1 MSDKKEVGL
10 VSPNVLECGIVHNLH
25 RILIKTTKK
34 HKTNDCQNSTACR
47 SVKYSIIYQ
56 LLQCNTVKYSYS
68 FYVSR
73 KMTVLKNEVIYRLVY
88 IKVNSSNHS
97 LMVGPLLSSTG
108 YMYRYST
115 TTLVLLNFNVYSVL
129 RFLFN
134 NL

>member
-1 MSDKKEVGL
+1 
-10 VSPNVLECGIVHNLH
+10 
-25 RILIKTTKK
+25 
-34 HKTNDCQNSTACR
+34 
-47 SVKYSIIYQ
+47 
-56 LLQCNTVKYSYS
+56 
-68 FYVSR
+68 
-73 KMTVLKNEVIYRLVY
+73 MTVLKNEDIYRLVY